1 MLLIWLIELFAPLFE
16 FFFAFLFFWI
26 VDKISPASIL
36 TLITVFFIVKLGF
49 FILFEFIWLFFLLFA
64 TIFSLTLNTKS
75 STHSIYIIYFCSLV
89 LFIPLIA
96 AGIRRLHDTGRTGA
110 FIFLMI
116 VPFGI
121 FCLLYMWSIDSEE
134 RSNEYGPSPKYIL
147 PNIPSQQPINPYPQ
161 QNMPSVYPYQNNPI
175 PPQGYT
181 VDPNVPNNV
190 YAQPA
195 YIPPQT
201 GGYQQPYPWK

>member
-1 MLLIWLIELFAPLFE
+1 MQTLPSLDCCESLKLACQNFAKCSGRSRRSE
-16 FFFAFLFFWI
+16 FWYLY
-26 VDKISPASIL
+26 L
-36 TLITVFFIVKLGF
+36 TLFI
-49 FILFEFIWLFFLLFA
+49 INTILFA

-110 FIFLMI
+110 FIFLLI

-161 QNMPSVYPYQNNPI
+161 QNMPSVYPYPNNPI

-201 GGYQQPYPWK
+201 GGYQQPYP